1 MSITR
6 LSAVPLI
13 VNDPYFSIWSA
24 FDRPTDGY
32 TTHWAGEHK
41 PLSATV
47 TIDGCTLRILGT
59 GGRIPM
65 NFVGSTVTATA
76 TEFVYEDMGV
86 RAKLRFTTPLLMD
99 DPDILSANVT
109 YVELSTEIIDGN
121 AHDVSVSFS
130 ASSMLTYSGAEM
142 KPCICEKF
150 DVKGL
155 NVAFVGQAVQ
165 KPLSHSGD
173 HITID
178 WGYLYMA
185 SHDEV
190 KASETGLS
198 VSGKDGVKF
207 MIGYDDTASI
217 NYFGVLTPAWYARN
231 GKNMVQM
238 LTEMDAR
245 RGELLNKCARL
256 DDELYKKSCE
266 IGGEDYALIT
276 AAGYRQC
283 IAAHKLI
290 ADENGEMVFLSKEND
305 SNGCIGTVDVSY
317 PSIPLMLLY
326 NPELVRALCRPIL
339 RFANMPVWQC
349 DYAPHDVGRYPN
361 ATGQVYAAKRKGVY
375 NGMTHPP
382 YYLYPATADC
392 YDFRYQMP
400 VEECGNMLIMLAA
413 AWYADGCAC
422 LAKKYMPTLDKWVC
436 YLIEYGEDPGEQL
449 CTDDFA
455 GHLARNVNLSAK
467 AVCGVAAYGM
477 LVKALGDAE
486 KGDEYIARAN
496 EMAQSWL
503 RRADAGDH
511 TWLTFDGI
519 GWSMKYNMVWD
530 KLFKLNMLPDEFYAK
545 ENAWYIKSMNQYG
558 LPLDSRCSYT
568 KSDWFMWVGAMAPV
582 EDFGKYAAPLAKYLK
597 ESPSRVAFSDW
608 YDTKS
613 GEYQAFIARSVQG
626 GVFMPLLMQKWNKK

>member
-6 LSAVPLI
+6 LAAVPLI

-24 FDRPTDGY
+24 YDRPTDGY

-41 PLSATV
+41 PVTATV
-47 TIDGCTLRILGT
+47 IIDGKKRRILGS
-59 GGRIPM
+59 GDPVPM
-65 NFVGSTVTATA
+65 PLVASTVTATA
-76 TEFVYEDMGV
+76 TEFVYEDLGV

-99 DPDILSANVT
+99 DPDVLSANVT
-109 YVELSTEIIDGN
+109 YGEITTEIIDGEE
-121 AHDVSVSFS
+121 HDIDVRFA
-130 ASSMLTYSGAEM
+130 ASSMLTYSGAEY
-142 KPCICEKF
+142 KPCISDKF

-155 NVAFVGQAVQ
+155 TVAFVGQATQ
-165 KPLSHSGD
+165 KPLCHSGD

-178 WGYLYMA
+178 WGYLYIA
-185 SHDEV
+185 SRDEV
-190 KASETGLS
+190 AASETGLA
-198 VSGKDGVKF
+198 VTGKSGVKF
-207 MIGYDDTASI
+207 MIAYDDTASI

-238 LTEMDAR
+238 ITEMDAR

-256 DDELYKKSCE
+256 DKDLYEKSVE
-266 IGGEDYALIT
+266 IGGEDYALVT

-317 PSIPLMLLY
+317 PSIPLMLMY

-349 DYAPHDVGRYPN
+349 DFAPHDVGRYPN

-375 NGMTHPP
+375 NGFTHPP

-400 VEECGNMLIMLAA
+400 VEECGNMLLMLAA

-422 LAKKYMPTLDKWVC
+422 LAKKFMPTLDKWVK

-455 GHLARNVNLSAK
+455 GHLARNINLSAK

-486 KGDEYIARAN
+486 KGDEYIARAKD
-496 EMAQSWL
+496 MAKSWFD
-503 RRADAGDH
+503 RADAGDH
-511 TWLTFDGI
+511 TWITFDGI

-530 KLFKLNMLPDEFYAK
+530 KLFKLDMLPEKFYVN
-545 ENAWYIKSMNQYG
+545 ENAWYIKCMNEYG

-568 KSDWFMWVGAMAPV
+568 KSDWFMWVAAMAPA
-582 EDFGKYAAPLAKYLK
+582 EDFPKYAAPLAKYLR
-597 ESPSRVAFSDW
+597 ESGSRVAFSDW

-626 GVFMPLLMQKWNKK
+626 GVFMPLLMQKWNEK

>member
-24 FDRPTDGY
+24 YDRPTDGY

-41 PLSATV
+41 TIIAEV
-47 TIDGCTLRILGT
+47 TIDGQTLRLLGT
-59 GGRIPM
+59 GGRTPM
-65 NFVGSTVTATA
+65 ELVASSVTATS
-76 TEFVYEDMGV
+76 TEFVYEDLGV

-99 DPDILSANVT
+99 DPDVLSANVT
-109 YVELSTEIIDGN
+109 YAEIATEAIDGN
-121 AHDVSVSFS
+121 EHEVDVRFA

-142 KPCICEKF
+142 KPCICDKF
-150 DVKGL
+150 NVKGL
-155 NVAFVGQAVQ
+155 NVAWVGQAVQ

-178 WGYLYMA
+178 WGYLYLA

-190 KASETGLS
+190 IASESALQ
-198 VSGKDGVKF
+198 VVGKDGVQF

-245 RGELLNKCARL
+245 RGELINKCARL
-256 DDELYKKSCE
+256 DKDLWEKSAAL
-266 IGGEDYALIT
+266 GGEDYAQIT

-339 RFANMPVWQC
+339 RFANMPVWRY
-349 DYAPHDVGRYPN
+349 DFAPHDVGRYPN

-382 YYLYPATADC
+382 YYLYPASTDC
-392 YDFRYQMP
+392 YDFNYQMP

-422 LAKKYMPTLDKWVC
+422 LAKKFMPTLDKWVR

-486 KGDEYIARAN
+486 KGDEYIAKAN

-503 RRADAGDH
+503 KRSDAGDH

-545 ENAWYIKSMNQYG
+545 ENAWYIKSMNKYG
-558 LPLDSRCSYT
+558 LPLDSRSSYT
-568 KSDWFMWVGAMAPV
+568 KSDWFMWVGAMAPA
-582 EDFGKYAAPLAKYLK
+582 EDFCKYAAPLARFIK

-613 GEYQAFIARSVQG
+613 GTYQAFIARSVQG
-626 GVFMPLLMQKWNKK
+626 GVFMPLLMQKWNNK